1 MMSNFVMCAGHIKEN
16 NASKYNSHPKTKES
30 WPKILTLRI

>member
-1 MMSNFVMCAGHIKEN
+1 MMLNFVMCAGHIKEN
-16 NASKYNSHPKTKES
+16 NASKYITHPKTKES